1 MTWIG
6 RLPGSWVAGAE
17 RRAMPC
23 TFEDLTPLPH
33 RRPGGPRR
41 GRILTERGVIE
52 TPEFL
57 PVGTRATVKALTPA
71 QLTEIGVQGLLAN
84 TYHLYL
90 RPGAEAVRRMGGLH
104 TMMNWNRP
112 IMTDSGGFQAF
123 SLGAAKEHGVG
134 KLGGVFP
141 GEHGD
146 SQPRK
151 AHKSGASLAKVD
163 DDGVTFRSYIDG
175 SSHRFTPESSIAI
188 QRTLGADLILAFDEC
203 TSPLA
208 GKEYTELSLERTHQ
222 WALRCLDAPRDP
234 HQSLYGILQ
243 GGAYQDLRQRAVD
256 FMTKLPWDALAIGG
270 SLGETKADFHSVLDW
285 TIHQLPP
292 HLPRHLLGIG
302 QMDDIFEGVERG
314 IDTFDCVIPTR
325 FARTA
330 NVMVGPHLPFRTR
343 RGTLNL
349 RQARYRDDYGPI
361 DPDCPCYTCR
371 NFHRSYMHYLFASK
385 EILAGT
391 LCSIHN
397 ITALLDLTG
406 SIREALERGTFQEL
420 KRAYLPT

>member
-1 MTWIG
+1 
-6 RLPGSWVAGAE
+6 
-17 RRAMPC
+17 MPC
-23 TFEDLTPLPH
+23 RFEDLTPICD
-33 RRPGGPRR
+33 RKPGGPRR
-41 GRILTERGVIE
+41 GRIVTSRGVIE

-57 PVGTRATVKALTPA
+57 PVGTRATVKALSPH
-71 QLTEIGVQGLLAN
+71 QLARIGVQGLLAN

-90 RPGAEAVRRMGGLH
+90 RPGAQAVRDMGGLH
-104 TMMNWNRP
+104 TMMNWHRP

-134 KLGGVFP
+134 KMGGVFP
-141 GEHGD
+141 GKDAKLKNPGG
-146 SQPRK
+146 
-151 AHKSGASLAKVD
+151 HKSGQSMVKVD
-163 DDGVTFRSYIDG
+163 KDGVTFRSYIDG
-175 SSHRFTPESSIAI
+175 STHRFTPESSIAI

-208 GKEYTELSLERTHQ
+208 TKEYTEESLERTHR
-222 WALRCLDAPRDP
+222 WALRCLEAPRDP

-256 FMTKLPWDALAIGG
+256 FMAKLPWDALAIGG
-270 SLGETKADFHSVLDW
+270 SLGETKEDFHKVLDW
-285 TIHQLPP
+285 TIPQLPSN
-292 HLPRHLLGIG
+292 LPRHLLGIG

-325 FARTA
+325 YARTA
-330 NVMVGPHLPFRTR
+330 NVMVGPEFPHRTR

-349 RQARYRDDYGPI
+349 RQARYRHDHSPI
-361 DPDCPCYTCR
+361 DPGCPCYTCA
-371 NFHRSYMHYLFASK
+371 NFHRGYLHFLFASK

-397 ITALLDLTG
+397 VTALLSLTRK
-406 SIREALERGTFQEL
+406 IRRALERGRFQEL
-420 KRAYLPT
+420 KAEFMKGLDQKDA

>member
-1 MTWIG
+1 MT
-6 RLPGSWVAGAE
+6 S
-17 RRAMPC
+17 
-23 TFEDLTPLPH
+23 
-33 RRPGGPRR
+33 
-41 GRILTERGVIE
+41 RGVIE

-57 PVGTRATVKALTPA
+57 PVGTRATVKAMTPL
-71 QLTEIGVQGLLAN
+71 QLSQIGVQGLLAN

-90 RPGAEAVRRMGGLH
+90 RPGAEAVRAMGGLH
-104 TMMNWNRP
+104 TMMNWHRP

-134 KLGGVFP
+134 KMGGVFP
-141 GEHGD
+141 GKD
-146 SQPRK
+146 VQPQAR
-151 AHKSGASLAKVD
+151 HKSGESLVKVD
-163 DDGVTFRSYIDG
+163 NDGVTFRSYIDG
-175 SSHRFTPESSIAI
+175 STHRFTPESSIAI

-208 GKEYTELSLERTHQ
+208 GYEYTAESLERTHR
-222 WALRCLDAPRDP
+222 WAERCLEAPKDP

-243 GGAYQDLRQRAVD
+243 GGAYQDLRQQAVD
-256 FMTKLPWDALAIGG
+256 FMTRLPWDAMAIGG
-270 SLGETKADFHSVLDW
+270 SLGETKEDFHQVLDW
-285 TIHQLPP
+285 TVPQLPA

-302 QMDDIFEGVERG
+302 EMIDLFEGVERG

-330 NVMVGPHLPFRTR
+330 NVMVGPEFPHRTR

-349 RQARYRDDYGPI
+349 KQARYRTDYSPI
-361 DPDCPCYTCR
+361 DPDCGCYTCT
-371 NFHRSYMHYLFASK
+371 NFHRAYLHFLFASK

-397 ITALLDLTG
+397 VTALLNITR
-406 SIREALERGTFQEL
+406 SIRTALEVGRFKEL
-420 KRAYLPT
+420 KDDYLRGLANAPEGESRG

>member
-1 MTWIG
+1 
-6 RLPGSWVAGAE
+6 
-17 RRAMPC
+17 MPC
-23 TFEDLTPLPH
+23 TFEDLTPLAWS
-33 RRPGGPRR
+33 RPGGPRR
-41 GRILTERGVIE
+41 GRITTTRGVIE

-57 PVGTRATVKALTPA
+57 PVGTRATVKAMTPA
-71 QLTEIGVQGLLAN
+71 QLAEIGVQGLLAN

-90 RPGAEAVRRMGGLH
+90 RPGAEAVRKMGGLH
-104 TMMNWNRP
+104 TMMGWHRP

-123 SLGAAKEHGVG
+123 SLGAAKEQGVG

-141 GEHGD
+141 GKNKEAARPK
-146 SQPRK
+146 S
-151 AHKSGASLAKVD
+151 HKSGDTLAKVD

-175 SSHRFTPESSIAI
+175 STHRFTPESSIAL
-188 QRTLGADLILAFDEC
+188 QRLLGADLILAFDEC

-208 GKEYTELSLERTHQ
+208 GKEYTEMSLERTHR
-222 WALRCLDAPRDP
+222 WAVRCLEAPRDP

-243 GGAYQDLRQRAVD
+243 GGAYPDLRQRAVE

-270 SLGETKADFHSVLDW
+270 SLGETKEEFHSVLDW
-285 TIHQLPP
+285 TIPHLPP

-302 QMDDIFEGVERG
+302 EMEDLFEGVARG

-330 NVMVGPHLPFRTR
+330 NVMVRPHFPGRSR

-349 RQARYRDDYGPI
+349 RNAKYKQDFGPI
-361 DPDCPCYTCR
+361 DPDCSCYTCR
-371 NFHRSYMHYLFASK
+371 NFHRSYLNYLFASK

-397 ITALLDLTG
+397 VTALLDLTRQM
-406 SIREALERGTFQEL
+406 REAIEQGTFQEL
-420 KRAYLPT
+420 KREYFRHGPT

>member
-1 MTWIG
+1 M
-6 RLPGSWVAGAE
+6 LK
-17 RRAMPC
+17 
-23 TFEDLTPLPH
+23 FEDLTPLAD
-33 RRPGGPRR
+33 RRNGGARR
-41 GRILTERGVIE
+41 GRIITDRGIIE

-71 QLTEIGVQGLLAN
+71 QLSEIGVQGLLAN

-90 RPGAEAVRRMGGLH
+90 RPGADAVRKMGGLH
-104 TMMNWNRP
+104 TMMGWQRP

-134 KLGGVFP
+134 KIGGVFP
-141 GEHGD
+141 GNAGGYKGPK
-146 SQPRK
+146 SAQK
-151 AHKSGASLAKVD
+151 TGTSKQKSGSALAKVD
-163 DDGVTFRSYIDG
+163 NDGVTFRSYIDG
-175 SSHRFTPESSIAI
+175 SSHRFTPESSMEI
-188 QRTLGADLILAFDEC
+188 QRKLGADLILAFDEC

-208 GKEYTELSLERTHQ
+208 GREYTERSLKRTHA

-243 GGAYQDLRQRAVD
+243 GGAYQDLRQAAVD
-256 FMTKLPWDALAIGG
+256 FMRKLPFDAFAIGG
-270 SLGETKADFHSVLDW
+270 SLGETKEEMYSVLEW
-285 TIHQLPP
+285 TTPQLPT

-302 QMDDIFEGVERG
+302 EMGDIFEGVERG

-330 NVMVGPHLPFRTR
+330 NVMVGPEWPKRSR

-349 RQARYRDDYGPI
+349 RNACYRDDNRAI
-361 DPDCPCYTCR
+361 DPKCSCYTCQ
-371 NFHRSYMHYLFASK
+371 NFHRAYLRHLFSCD
-385 EILAGT
+385 EILAAT

-397 ITALLDLTG
+397 VSALLSLTRR
-406 SIREALERGTFQEL
+406 IRRSLEQGTFRAL
-420 KRAYLPT
+420 KESFLSGLT

>member
-1 MTWIG
+1 M
-6 RLPGSWVAGAE
+6 A
-17 RRAMPC
+17 C
-23 TFEDLTPLPH
+23 KFEDLTPKHL
-33 RRPGGPRR
+33 RRAGGPRR
-41 GRILTERGVIE
+41 GRIITERGVIE

-57 PVGTRATVKALTPA
+57 PVGTKATVKAMTPA

-90 RPGAEAVRRMGGLH
+90 RPGAKAVKQMGGLH

-141 GEHGD
+141 GKGAEA
-146 SQPRK
+146 PVRK
-151 AHKSGASLAKVD
+151 SHKSGSTLAKVD
-163 DDGVTFRSYIDG
+163 NDGVTFRSFIDG
-175 SSHRFTPESSIAI
+175 STHRFTPESSIAI
-188 QRTLGADLILAFDEC
+188 QRDLGADLILAFDEC

-208 GKEYTELSLERTHQ
+208 GKEYTEMSLERTHR
-222 WALRCLDAPRDP
+222 WALRCLESPRAR

-243 GGAYQDLRQRAVD
+243 GGAYRDLRQKAVD
-256 FMTKLPWDALAIGG
+256 FMVKLPWDALAIGG
-270 SLGETKADFHSVLDW
+270 SLGETKEDFHSVLDW
-285 TIHQLPP
+285 TIPQLPD

-302 QMDDIFEGVERG
+302 QMDDLFEGVSRG

-330 NVMVGPHLPFRTR
+330 NVMVGPHFPHRTK

-361 DPDCPCYTCR
+361 DPDCRCYTCR
-371 NFHRSYMHYLFASK
+371 NFHRAYLHHLFASK
-385 EILAGT
+385 EILSGT

-397 ITALLDLTG
+397 VAALLEVTRR
-406 SIREALERGTFQEL
+406 IRESLELGTFEEF
-420 KRAYLPT
+420 RNSYLGSEKA

>member
-1 MTWIG
+1 M
-6 RLPGSWVAGAE
+6 A
-17 RRAMPC
+17 C
-23 TFEDLTPLPH
+23 TFEDLTPPTH

-41 GRILTERGVIE
+41 GRITTSRGVIE

-57 PVGTRATVKALTPA
+57 PVGTRATVKALTPLQLA
-71 QLTEIGVQGLLAN
+71 QIGVQGLLAN

-90 RPGAEAVRRMGGLH
+90 RPGAEAVRAMGGLH
-104 TMMNWNRP
+104 TMMNWHRP

-141 GEHGD
+141 HKDAEPPGGHRSGE
-146 SQPRK
+146 
-151 AHKSGASLAKVD
+151 SLVKVD
-163 DDGVTFRSYIDG
+163 NDGVTFRSYIDG
-175 SSHRFTPESSIAI
+175 STHRFTPESSVAI

-208 GKEYTELSLERTHQ
+208 GYDYTAESLERTHQ
-222 WALRCLDAPRDP
+222 WALRCLESPRDP

-243 GGAYQDLRQRAVD
+243 GGAYPDLRRQAVE
-256 FMTKLPWDALAIGG
+256 FMTKLPWDAMAIGG
-270 SLGETKADFHSVLDW
+270 SLGETKEDFHQVLDW
-285 TIHQLPP
+285 TVPHLPP

-302 QMDDIFEGVERG
+302 QMVDIFEGVERG

-330 NVMVGPHLPFRTR
+330 NVMVGPEFPHRTR

-349 RQARYRDDYGPI
+349 KQARYRNDHSPI
-361 DPDCPCYTCR
+361 DPRCPCYTCT
-371 NFHRSYMHYLFASK
+371 NFHRAYLHFLFASK

-397 ITALLDLTG
+397 LTALLSLTRE
-406 SIREALERGTFQEL
+406 IRAALEQGRFQALKESYLRGVE
-420 KRAYLPT
+420 

>member
-1 MTWIG
+1 
-6 RLPGSWVAGAE
+6 
-17 RRAMPC
+17 MPC
-23 TFEDLTPLPH
+23 KFEDLTPQH
-33 RRPGGPRR
+33 KRIPGGARR
-41 GRILTERGVIE
+41 GRIITSRGIIE

-57 PVGTRATVKALTPA
+57 PVGTRATVKSMTPR
-71 QLTEIGVQGLLAN
+71 QLASIGVQGLLAN

-90 RPGAEAVRRMGGLH
+90 RPGAEAVRKMGGLH
-104 TMMNWNRP
+104 TMMNWHRP

-134 KLGGVFP
+134 KMGGVFP
-141 GEHGD
+141 GNKAAKPE
-146 SQPRK
+146 RK
-151 AHKSGASLAKVD
+151 AHKSGLPLAKVD

-175 SSHRFTPESSIAI
+175 STHRFTPESSIAI

-208 GKEYTELSLERTHQ
+208 TKEYTERSLHRTHA
-222 WALRCLDAPRDP
+222 WALRCLESPRDP

-243 GGAYQDLRQRAVD
+243 GGAYQDLRQEAVD
-256 FMTKLPWDALAIGG
+256 FMIKLPWDALAIGG
-270 SLGETKADFHSVLDW
+270 SLGKTKEDFHKVLDW
-285 TIHQLPP
+285 TMPQLPP
-292 HLPRHLLGIG
+292 QLPRHLLGIG
-302 QMDDIFEGVERG
+302 EMIDIFEGVERG

-330 NVMVGPHLPFRTR
+330 NVMVGPEMPHRTR

-349 RQARYRDDYGPI
+349 RQARYRHDNGPI
-361 DPDCPCYTCR
+361 DPSCSCYTCC
-371 NFHRSYMHYLFASK
+371 NFHRAYLHYLFASK

-397 ITALLDLTG
+397 ITALLNLTQR
-406 SIREALERGTFQEL
+406 IREALELGTFEDL
-420 KRAYLPT
+420 KNRYTAGCSSEKC

>member
-1 MTWIG
+1 
-6 RLPGSWVAGAE
+6 
-17 RRAMPC
+17 MPC

-33 RRPGGPRR
+33 RKPGGPRR
-41 GRILTERGVIE
+41 GRIVTSRGVIE

-57 PVGTRATVKALTPA
+57 PVGTRATVKAMTPK
-71 QLTEIGVQGLLAN
+71 QLLEIGVQGLLAN

-90 RPGAEAVRRMGGLH
+90 RPGAERVRSLGGLH
-104 TMMNWNRP
+104 TIMNWNRP

-141 GEHGD
+141 GKGATLE
-146 SQPRK
+146 PRK
-151 AHKSGASLAKVD
+151 AHKSGSSLAKVD
-163 DDGVTFRSYIDG
+163 EDGVTFRSYIDG
-175 SSHRFTPESSIAI
+175 STHRFTPESSIAI
-188 QRTLGADLILAFDEC
+188 QRLLGADLILAFDEC

-208 GKEYTELSLERTHQ
+208 GKEYTEESLERTHR
-222 WALRCLDAPRDP
+222 WAERCLEAPRDP

-270 SLGETKADFHSVLDW
+270 SLGETKEDFHLVLDW
-285 TIHQLPP
+285 TVPQLPA

-302 QMDDIFEGVERG
+302 EMIDIFEGVERG

-330 NVMVGPHLPFRTR
+330 NVMVGPHFPHRTG

-349 RQARYRDDYGPI
+349 RQARYRGDVRPI
-361 DPDCPCYTCR
+361 DEDCSCYTCR
-371 NFHRSYMHYLFASK
+371 NFHRGYLHYLFASK

-397 ITALLDLTG
+397 ITALLSLTRE
-406 SIREALERGTFQEL
+406 IRESLELGTFQEL
-420 KRAYLPT
+420 KRKYLST

>member
-1 MTWIG
+1 
-6 RLPGSWVAGAE
+6 
-17 RRAMPC
+17 MPC
-23 TFEDLTPLPH
+23 SYEDLTPLANV
-33 RRPGGPRR
+33 RPGGPRR
-41 GRILTERGVIE
+41 GRIVTSRGVIE

-57 PVGTRATVKALTPA
+57 PVGTRATVKAMTPS
-71 QLTEIGVQGLLAN
+71 QLSEIGVQGLLAN

-90 RPGAEAVRRMGGLH
+90 RPGAEAVRKMGGLH
-104 TMMNWNRP
+104 TMMNWHRP

-123 SLGAAKEHGVG
+123 SLGAAKEQGVG

-141 GEHGD
+141 GKD
-146 SQPRK
+146 KTTPRPK
-151 AHKSGASLAKVD
+151 SHKSGASLAKVD

-175 SSHRFTPESSIAI
+175 STHRFTPESSIEI
-188 QRTLGADLILAFDEC
+188 QRLLGADLILAFDEC

-208 GKEYTELSLERTHQ
+208 GKEYTEMSLERTHR
-222 WALRCLDAPRDP
+222 WALRCLESPRAP

-243 GGAYQDLRQRAVD
+243 GGAYPDLREKAVE

-270 SLGETKADFHSVLDW
+270 SLGETKEDFHSVLDW
-285 TIHQLPP
+285 TIPHLPA

-302 QMDDIFEGVERG
+302 EMEDIFEGVARG

-330 NVMVGPHLPFRTR
+330 NVMVGPDFPNRTR

-349 RQARYRDDYGPI
+349 RNARYKDDFGPI
-361 DPDCPCYTCR
+361 DPDCNCYTCN
-371 NFHRSYMHYLFASK
+371 NFHRAYLRYLFTSQ

-397 ITALLDLTG
+397 VSALLNLTRR
-406 SIREALERGTFQEL
+406 IRESIENGEFEKLRRDWTGGVT
-420 KRAYLPT
+420 

>member
-1 MTWIG
+1 M
-6 RLPGSWVAGAE
+6 A
-17 RRAMPC
+17 C
-23 TFEDLTPLPH
+23 TFEDLTPLAD

-41 GRILTERGVIE
+41 GRIVTSRGVIE

-57 PVGTRATVKALTPA
+57 PVGTRATVKAMTPLQLA
-71 QLTEIGVQGLLAN
+71 QIGVQGLLAN

-90 RPGAEAVRRMGGLH
+90 RPGAEAVRAMGGLH
-104 TMMNWNRP
+104 TMMNWHRP

-134 KLGGVFP
+134 KMGGVFP
-141 GEHGD
+141 GKD
-146 SQPRK
+146 VQPQAR
-151 AHKSGASLAKVD
+151 HKSGESLVKVD
-163 DDGVTFRSYIDG
+163 NDGVTFRSYIDG
-175 SSHRFTPESSIAI
+175 STHRFTPESSIAI

-208 GKEYTELSLERTHQ
+208 GYDYTAESLERTHR
-222 WALRCLDAPRDP
+222 WAERCLDAPKDP

-243 GGAYQDLRQRAVD
+243 GGAYQDLRQQAVD
-256 FMTKLPWDALAIGG
+256 FMTKLPWDAMAIGG
-270 SLGETKADFHSVLDW
+270 SLGETKEDFHRVLDW
-285 TIHQLPP
+285 TVPQLPA

-302 QMDDIFEGVERG
+302 EMIDLFEGVERG

-330 NVMVGPHLPFRTR
+330 NVMIGPEFPHRTR

-349 RQARYRDDYGPI
+349 KQARYRTDYSPI
-361 DPDCPCYTCR
+361 DPDCRCYTCA
-371 NFHRSYMHYLFASK
+371 NFHRAYLHFLFASK

-397 ITALLDLTG
+397 VTALLSLTRR
-406 SIREALERGTFQEL
+406 IRRSLEEGRFTEL
-420 KRAYLPT
+420 KEEYLKGLVSPPLHDS